1 MDLALKE
8 KLLDL
13 PELRRRL
20 RQLRWFKR
28 AFKGNA
34 DLVAAHLGIR
44 AEIDDRLL
52 NEAFFAWLAAIAPV
66 QHDES
71 FDRADRILFMGRLGA
86 ARAVARPSGDHLGRG
101 AHRPGGRRCDG
112 ADRAFLAGRLPL
124 HEFLRLRDRRG
135 PPAGVRHDA
144 RARPGRIGPAHL
156 VVLPRECRRRREYL
170 DRIPRPLPRQGTQ
183 LDPAEQRAGTA
194 RAFQTG
200 HHLGAAQRL
209 QLRRGGPENI

>member
-52 NEAFFAWLAAIAPV
+52 NEAFFAWVAAIAPV

-71 FDRADRILFMGRLGA
+71 FDRADRILFMGG
-86 ARAVARPSGDHLGRG
+86 
-101 AHRPGGRRCDG
+101 
-112 ADRAFLAGRLPL
+112 LA
-124 HEFLRLRDRRG
+124 LRELL
-135 PPAGVRHDA
+135 
-144 RARPGRIGPAHL
+144 RARPATILVEERTAPADDDATAQIAHFWPEGFL
-156 VVLPRECRRRREYL
+156 YTNFCVCAIVAVHQQEFGTTLELDQAASDLRTWWSYRENVGEDENISIAFL
-170 DRIPRPLPRQGTQ
+170 DRFLGKEPNWILPSSVPERRALSRLGITSGRPS
-183 LDPAEQRAGTA
+183 D
-194 RAFQTG
+194 
-200 HHLGAAQRL
+200 
-209 QLRRGGPENI
+209 